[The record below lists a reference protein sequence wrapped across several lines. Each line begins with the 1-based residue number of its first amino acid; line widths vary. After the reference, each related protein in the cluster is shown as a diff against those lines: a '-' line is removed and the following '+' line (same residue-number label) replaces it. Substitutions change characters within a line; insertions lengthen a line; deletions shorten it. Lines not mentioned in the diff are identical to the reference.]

1 MSEAAT
7 LIARLE
13 ALLDAIPNEP
23 TLEAVALYVEARAP
37 IAVQLAALEPESM
50 SASERLALG
59 PRLERV
65 LERDRP
71 LLTALFERH
80 LQIGEQLR
88 GISRARTAARGYGG
102 RAESSRLLRKTA

>member
-7 LIARLE
+7 LIAQLE
-13 ALLDAIPNEP
+13 ALLEGLPREP
-23 TLEAVALYVEARAP
+23 TLEVVALYVEARAP
-37 IAVQLAALEPESM
+37 IAAQLAALETESM
-50 SASERLALG
+50 SVSDRHALA

-71 LLTALFERH
+71 LMTALFQRQ

-88 GISRARTAARGYGG
+88 GLSRARTAARGYGG
-102 RAESSRLLRKTA
+102 PRASSRLLRKTA